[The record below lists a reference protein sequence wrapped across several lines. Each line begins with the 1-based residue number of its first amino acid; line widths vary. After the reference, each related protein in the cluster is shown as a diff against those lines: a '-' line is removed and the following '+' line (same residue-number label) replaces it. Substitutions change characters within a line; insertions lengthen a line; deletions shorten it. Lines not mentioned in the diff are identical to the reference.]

1 MASPTTSPA
10 LTGTLTVGSAT
21 TTVPLGSVWI
31 NSNTQKSYVSTS
43 NGNVLVS
50 GQSGVAN
57 GANGAGGAGAG
68 IGNGVSASKYY
79 NNKANITVAGKGFCI
94 AISGEDGEEIVRLR
108 NDGKVVWKNGV
119 QLDEGVKSFSSLLRL
134 GVAESAGVGAS
145 VRREIREQV
154 YADLIAMAKE
164 KGSLTEEDL
173 TFDRDSCILVEKL
186 AKSTQE

>member
-1 MASPTTSPA
+1 MAGVSVGGVDLTMSVSNTTSF
-10 LTGTLTVGSAT
+10 TGTLTSGAMLGTTGSM
-21 TTVPLGSVWI
+21 WI
-31 NSNTQKSYVSTS
+31 NTS
-43 NGNVLVS
+43 NSPVS
-50 GQSGVAN
+50 VTNHTGIVN
-57 GANGAGGAGAG
+57 GSYGGGG
-68 IGNGVSASKYY
+68 IGSISASAASKYY

-94 AISGEDGEEIVRLR
+94 AIDGEDGEEIVRLR

-119 QLDEGVKSFSSLLRL
+119 QLDEGVKAFSSLLRL

-145 VRREIREQV
+145 VREEIRNQI

-186 AKSTQE
+186 AKPTTKE